1 MAPSIAAATAVVV
14 DAAAAVEDDDAT
26 DAKDDETDSK
36 DDDTEGA
43 TDVDVVMTIEVDIVM
58 DVESERDRDRERD
71 VDIVIEVDVVI
82 SIEVD
87 VVISI
92 EVDVVISI
100 EVDVVMD
107 MDMDVDVATAMDVDD
122 IWEKSTKPI
131 ATVVVPWT
139 VWYSVAT
146 TVSCTMELVTTST
159 TVVVAKFSEKANMQT
174 AWACWSCSRRLKVP
188 SSWAEQL
195 SGMRA
200 PAAAGAS
207 RSVSSRARLC
217 RSRWPSGMVRAVA
230 TPPRSIIP
238 YASPRRAAV
247 EEVEVNMV
255 KIGPFF
261 FLGPLLISSLQP
273 RCSEQWNQEVVMEYV
288 VGMKEGNDRLE
299 ELRIGLD
306 VWEFSWFSLAVYYIS
321 TLSRLRLLPGPE

>member
-1 MAPSIAAATAVVV
+1 MV
-14 DAAAAVEDDDAT
+14 
-26 DAKDDETDSK
+26 
-36 DDDTEGA
+36 
-43 TDVDVVMTIEVDIVM
+43 
-58 DVESERDRDRERD
+58 D
-71 VDIVIEVDVVI
+71 VDISIDVDVVI

-87 VVISI
+87 VVMDI

-107 MDMDVDVATAMDVDD
+107 MDVATAMDVVD

-146 TVSCTMELVTTST
+146 TVSCVIELVTTST
-159 TVVVAKFSEKANMQT
+159 TVVVANFSAKANMQT

-188 SSWAEQL
+188 SSWVEQL

-200 PAAAGAS
+200 PPASAS
-207 RSVSSRARLC
+207 RPVSLSRARLC
-217 RSRWPSGMVRAVA
+217 RPRWPSGMVRAVA

-247 EEVEVNMV
+247 EVEVNMV
-255 KIGPFF
+255 NIVLNPV
-261 FLGPLLISSLQP
+261 
-273 RCSEQWNQEVVMEYV
+273 C
-288 VGMKEGNDRLE
+288 
-299 ELRIGLD
+299 
-306 VWEFSWFSLAVYYIS
+306 
-321 TLSRLRLLPGPE
+321 